1 MPQFI
6 QVLPGMRTLKTA
18 LAVFIC
24 IGIWRIWND
33 SMPFFAGIAA
43 VITMQNSIEN
53 SVKVGIDRFIGTL
66 VGAFVGGLLV
76 WTLPINSITISLGII
91 LVIHLTTII
100 KKGGSAA
107 IASIVFLAITINI
120 GDKSINNYIF
130 MRVVETTLGIGIA
143 VLINTLIKPPKKS
156 M

>member
-18 LAVFIC
+18 LAVLIC
-24 IGIWRIWND
+24 IVIWRIWND
-33 SMPFFAGIAA
+33 SMPFFASIAA

-76 WTLPINSITISLGII
+76 WTLPINSITLSLGII
-91 LVIHLTTII
+91 LVIHVTTVI

-120 GDKSINNYIF
+120 GDKSINNYIL
-130 MRVVETTLGIGIA
+130 MRVIETTLGIGIA
-143 VLINTLIKPPKKS
+143 VLVNTLIKPPKKNT
-156 M
+156 